1 MEAIDTHCH
10 LSHLMKKGAKLNN
23 IILNAEKANVIAF
36 IDSPVYVDG
45 YKQSIRL
52 HERYPNKIFV
62 TLGIPPANYH
72 ELDIPLYIEN
82 IRNYAEKGLIVGVGE
97 VGLDYYW
104 VKQTNLRNKQHD
116 IFYELI
122 SLANELDLPIIIH
135 SRDAEDDAVKCLEK
149 AETPVIMHSYSG
161 SVETALEC
169 VNRGYYIS
177 VPTSVVNRKKQR
189 KVASAVP
196 LENIVTETDSPYL
209 SPLQDRRRN
218 EPANVIY
225 AIKEIAALKEESEEL
240 VAKITTANAKKVF
253 NLQC

>member
-10 LSHLMKKGAKLNN
+10 LSHTMKKGAKLNN
-23 IILNAEKANVIAF
+23 IIQNAEKANVIAF
-36 IDSPVYVDG
+36 IDSPVYVDE

-52 HERYPNKIFV
+52 HERHPNKIFV

-72 ELDIPLYIEN
+72 ELDIPLYMKN
-82 IRNYAEKGLIVGVGE
+82 IRDYAEKGLIVGLGE

-104 VKQTNLRNKQHD
+104 VKSTTLRNKQHE

-122 SLANELDLPIIIH
+122 AFANELNLPIIIH
-135 SRDAEDDAVKCLEK
+135 SRDAEVDAVKCLEK

-161 SVETALEC
+161 SVETAMEC

-189 KVASAVP
+189 KIASNIP
-196 LENIVTETDSPYL
+196 LENLVTETDSPYL
-209 SPLQDRRRN
+209 SPLPDRRRN

-225 AIKEIAALKEESEEL
+225 AVKEIAALKEQPEEL
-240 VAKITTANAKKVF
+240 VAQITTANAKKVF
-253 NLQC
+253 KLQC

>member
-10 LSHLMKKGAKLNN
+10 LSHTIKKGAKLNN
-23 IILNAEKANVIAF
+23 IITNAEKANVIAF
-36 IDSPVYVDG
+36 VDSPVYVDS

-72 ELDIPLYIEN
+72 ELDIPLYIDN
-82 IRNYAEKGLIVGVGE
+82 IREFAEKGLIVGVGE

-104 VKQTNLRNKQHD
+104 VKTASLRNKQHD

-135 SRDAEDDAVKCLEK
+135 SRDAEEDAVRCLEK
-149 AETPVIMHSYSG
+149 AETPVIMHSFSG
-161 SVETALEC
+161 SVEIAMEC

-177 VPTSVVNRKKQR
+177 IPTSVVNRKKQR
-189 KVASAVP
+189 KIAISVP
-196 LENIVTETDSPYL
+196 LENLVTETDSPYL
-209 SPLQDRRRN
+209 SPLPDRRRN

-225 AIKEIAALKEESEEL
+225 AVKEIAALKEQPEEL
-240 VAKITTANAKKVF
+240 VAQITTANAKKVF
-253 NLQC
+253 RLTL